1 MESQPAVYTKQLNL
15 PCFQRSVVKGLIVSN
30 ISVRVTGF
38 LTCFLLRPALRNH
51 EGGDG
56 APAGRHA
63 ADRSTVRL
71 LPQEAGE

>member
-1 MESQPAVYTKQLNL
+1 M
-15 PCFQRSVVKGLIVSN
+15 CDCVKHFGVCDW
-30 ISVRVTGF
+30 F